1 MESIREIINCDP
13 LKIDDDD
20 VDDKRYQRIIG
31 IDLLSDAKEATIS
44 STSRLTPLM
53 EEPMTSTK
61 LGEGEEEEEPTKL
74 DDEVDSLK
82 RNLKRSTSK
91 VTDLVEEGQ
100 ELNSKADIETKLE
113 TVYENG
119 RVVEHEDHF
128 EVRYL

>member
-44 STSRLTPLM
+44 STSRLTPLK
-53 EEPMTSTK
+53 EEPTTSTK

-82 RNLKRSTSK
+82 KNLKRSTSK